1 MSLMPA
7 GARSPFRIAA
17 ALGLGLAVLCV
28 PAQDRPPTTEQT
40 NPLGV
45 KGLGEIAMVGGSTT
59 FPLK

>member
-1 MSLMPA
+1 
-7 GARSPFRIAA
+7 
-17 ALGLGLAVLCV
+17 VLCV